1 MMSNSNSIRNFA
13 RLDKKLLPDCYFSGT
28 LKLVREQ
35 RLLWLY
41 GLRAMH
47 PIGIAQRIAQKL
59 AWVAPAACEAP
70 PWKVSMAPPAA
81 TLISVIS
88 CRMLLLISVATLY

>member
-1 MMSNSNSIRNFA
+1 M
-13 RLDKKLLPDCYFSGT
+13 LDKKNSYADCYLSGT

-35 RLLWLY
+35 RLLWTPSDAPDRPL
-41 GLRAMH
+41 
-47 PIGIAQRIAQKL
+47 AQRIAKKL
-59 AWVAPAACEAP
+59 ARVAPAACEAP
-70 PWKVSMAPPAA
+70 PGPVSMAPPAA